1 LEAII
6 RRSPLLHALDMSDV
20 SIPPGCPDTVIEA
33 ANLRSL
39 TIYSHDDDDW
49 QIGEL
54 PCLEYANI
62 QVTPIH
68 SMDIISEISLL
79 GLLKF
84 EILRSSRRYIVFT
97 SFSFFL
103 CFCINRDW
111 N

>member
-62 QVTPIH
+62 QVTSYPQ
-68 SMDIISEISLL
+68 DGNNFGDFLARFAQVRNLTLL
-79 GLLKF
+79 SPVHCFHLFLL
-84 EILRSSRRYIVFT
+84 
-97 SFSFFL
+97 FL
-103 CFCINRDW
+103 CFCINRG
-111 N
+111 